1 MHVLLTLWHFYV
13 FGIFC
18 CSISHSTSHAPIFYA
33 KKMIARRLRRFFEV
47 NLFYSLCAGSEKA
60 PPRRVGQRGEASPV
74 GGPLWFIAGPLMLA
88 SIGSMPTRT
97 QPSKKRTPVSEGALF
112 RATCRVIKGRS
123 VRDSRVLQDLPRSG
137 HLIDLVNGA
146 DEDCRPSQI
155 LVFRMFKEPRNR
167 GAFNQK
173 SISSCA
179 WHRAA

>member
-1 MHVLLTLWHFYV
+1 MRVLFTHWHFSV

-47 NLFYSLCAGSEKA
+47 NLFYSLCSGREKA

-97 QPSKKRTPVSEGALF
+97 QPSKKRAPFPRRAL
-112 RATCRVIKGRS
+112 RATCWAIHSKGDAKF
-123 VRDSRVLQDLPRSG
+123 VCVAG
-137 HLIDLVNGA
+137 
-146 DEDCRPSQI
+146 
-155 LVFRMFKEPRNR
+155 FT
-167 GAFNQK
+167 
-173 SISSCA
+173 
-179 WHRAA
+179 

>member
-1 MHVLLTLWHFYV
+1 MRVLLTLWHFYV

-97 QPSKKRTPVSEGALF
+97 QPSKKRTPFLKALSHC
-112 RATCRVIKGRS
+112 A
-123 VRDSRVLQDLPRSG
+123 
-137 HLIDLVNGA
+137 
-146 DEDCRPSQI
+146 PSI
-155 LVFRMFKEPRNR
+155 TSST
-167 GAFNQK
+167 GAFM
-173 SISSCA
+173 
-179 WHRAA
+179 